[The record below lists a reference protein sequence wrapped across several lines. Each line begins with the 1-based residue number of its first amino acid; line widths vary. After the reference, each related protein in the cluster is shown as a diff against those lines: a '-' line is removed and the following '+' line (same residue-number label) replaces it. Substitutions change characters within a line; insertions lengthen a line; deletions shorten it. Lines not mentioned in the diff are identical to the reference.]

1 MIKLKLLIFNLLFI
15 LLISSCATPAHL
27 IRQRLDPWIG
37 NDISTLI
44 LRWGAPTSVYE
55 LPNGKGSIYK
65 WEYASQPVNNIS
77 MMNYGNLSYG
87 YSTPTQNF
95 CRIEWITNQF
105 DIIESYRWE
114 GKCKVK

>member
-1 MIKLKLLIFNLLFI
+1 MKKIILIISISLLLI
-15 LLISSCATPAHL
+15 SCATPAHI
-27 IRQRLDPWIG
+27 IRQRLDPWVG

-44 LRWGAPTSVYE
+44 LQWGAPTSVYK
-55 LPNGKGSIYK
+55 LPNGTGTIYK

-77 MMNYGNLSYG
+77 MINYGYMSYG
-87 YSTPTQNF
+87 YSTHTQNF

-105 DIIESYRWE
+105 DKIESYRWE